1 MNKTEIILEIMNV
14 YDKLEKLEMLSKI
27 VATREDKNTNKTPRM
42 NNVELCL
49 LKIGKEKIL
58 SNIISS
64 WDKKVKVNEDDDGNK
79 IVQTFE
85 NWLPNVLNKSY
96 IPNELSQKE
105 LLDYL
110 NDDIEEIYK
119 IECKEALYKLEAK

>member
-14 YDKLEKLEMLSKI
+14 YDKLEKLEMLSKA
-27 VATREDKNTNKTPRM
+27 VVTREDKNTDKTISM

-49 LKIGKEKIL
+49 LKLGKEKIL

-85 NWLPNVLNKSY
+85 NWLSNVLNKSY
-96 IPNELSQKE
+96 IPIELSQKE

-119 IECKEALYKLEAK
+119 IECKEALYRLEAK